1 MTQSMRVAKRWRSSA
16 FTLVELLVV
25 IGIIALLI
33 SILLPALS
41 RARDSANTVK
51 CLSNMKQ
58 IFAAAALYSN
68 DNKGYMLPCGWDL
81 ATAPAGAS
89 STDLKN
95 WWCNILVD
103 KGYLQANDSKNKG
116 PQTSGVFYCPSG
128 SADIMSGDLTN
139 QGSIPSSRTDQRGA
153 MAYRYWSMLGTCVD
167 CWYGMN
173 ASEGNNKSAG
183 PPGRRI
189 TSPTDSTGLMPMSYV
204 RRPADIVWFYDGL
217 IYHISGNGAR
227 VNARH
232 GRQTQTN
239 LGFFDGHCE
248 TFNTAD
254 LPGGMTASGATPFSL
269 SNLQTNYN
277 HRPYWVLEMVQ

>member
-1 MTQSMRVAKRWRSSA
+1 MRRRRTHG

-41 RARDSANTVK
+41 KARESANTVK

-58 IFAAAALYSN
+58 IISAAQLYTAEN
-68 DNKGYMLPCGWDL
+68 RGYMLPCGWDTSV
-81 ATAPAGAS
+81 AIAGAS

-103 KGYLQANDSKNKG
+103 KGYLNALDSKNKG
-116 PQTSGVFYCPSG
+116 PQTSGVFYCPSAQ
-128 SADIMSGDLTN
+128 ADIMSQDLTN
-139 QGSIPSSRTDQRGA
+139 ISNIPASRQDQRGA
-153 MAYRYWSMLGTCVD
+153 MAYRYWSLQGTCVD

-173 ASEGNNKSAG
+173 ASEGNDKEHG

-189 TSPTDSTGLMPMSYV
+189 TSPTDSTGLMPASFV
-204 RRPADIVWFYDGL
+204 RKSSDVVWFYDGL
-217 IYHISGNGAR
+217 IYHLSGNGAR
-227 VNARH
+227 LNARH

-239 LGFFDGHCE
+239 LGFFDGHAE
-248 TFNTAD
+248 TFQTAD
-254 LPGGMTASGATPFSL
+254 LPGGLTGSGSTPFSL
-269 SNLQTNYN
+269 ANLQANYN
-277 HRPYWVLEMVQ
+277 HRPYWLLEQQ